1 MVICAGP
8 ATPLSCCDLVF
19 GECNKELS
27 SGAGSGLVV
36 GEGTEG
42 EGEGKSLARL
52 PCTLLQALL
61 GNVYVWC
68 WHGGAVCVRP
78 SAMYSCVCMWQKRTG
93 HLAGHTSLRLHTCRH
108 LCGAQAHPEEHI
120 CQPPSRSVKGLP

>member
-42 EGEGKSLARL
+42 EGEGRSLARL

-78 SAMYSCVCMWQKRTG
+78 SAMYSCVCMWAEAHWALGRPHQPETA
-93 HLAGHTSLRLHTCRH
+93 HLQASLWCPGPPGGAHLPTS
-108 LCGAQAHPEEHI
+108 
-120 CQPPSRSVKGLP
+120 